1 VEIRV
6 LGSLEI
12 VGADGPVSLGAG
24 KQRRLLAAL
33 AIRAGEGL
41 PSDVLIDAVWG
52 ASPPASATKLL
63 QVYVSQLRKA
73 LEGPVRIHTRGA
85 GYALEVGD
93 DSLDAARFER
103 LLGDGRAAILDG
115 NAALAVS
122 LLRRALALWRGLAY
136 GEFAY
141 EEFARGEAE
150 RLEELRLVAL
160 EERIS
165 AELALGRHGDVLPEL
180 QSLAAAHPLRE
191 RLQAQA
197 MLALY
202 RSGRQTEALG
212 VYTGVRVWLRE
223 ELGLEPGSELREL
236 QRRVLEHDPTLAVAP
251 ATAGPSIGLPAA
263 PNALL
268 GRERE
273 LSELSDLLARD
284 DVRLLVLTGAGGSGK
299 TRLALEVARVTAAS
313 FANGAAFVQLAPL
326 SDPALVPGA
335 IARALAIREI
345 PGEEPLDTLATVLR
359 GRELL
364 LVLDTAEHLRVGAR
378 IFSELLARAPRTTLL
393 VTSRAVLH
401 LSGEHVY
408 PVQPLGDEPAV
419 ALFHQ
424 RSCEADPSFPP
435 EPADEQAIRRVCAR
449 LDGLPLAIELAAA
462 RTRILTPRELL
473 ERLDPRL
480 PLLTGGPRDLP
491 ARQQTLR
498 ATLEW
503 SFDLLSSEETHLFAR
518 LAVFVGSF
526 DREAATA
533 VCDADIDG
541 LTALLEQSLLA
552 RIPDGRFLYLDTIR
566 EFALERLAASPEA
579 DEVHR
584 RHLTFFLALAE
595 SADLSAIRR
604 AGGGERLDIAI
615 AAQDNVAAALAWAV
629 ASGSVALGLE
639 LAIAMER
646 FWVTHD
652 PREGMR
658 WFGALLGRPEVDA
671 VAPGVRADALRAYG
685 GATGLGGQDEAAELL
700 YEESLALFDGLG
712 DEHGRAVILH
722 RIADCAMRRGDLVRA
737 RGLVET
743 SHQIHER
750 AGNRWGQAQ
759 TLGTRGAI
767 ARDAGEEQRAFE
779 LIEMSAA
786 MAREAGVHWWESGML
801 AELANLSLNAS
812 RIDDADMQARES
824 LAVADQIGDHAGRVF
839 GVGLLARV
847 AAERG
852 QTERAVNLWAAIQ
865 DADAIAPLGGWRR
878 HHHRYEARMHE
889 TVGGEALRAA
899 ADHPRLT
906 LDDAVTLALR
916 SADRGASADGRTK
929 AG

>member
-12 VGADGPVSLGAG
+12 IGADGPVSLGAG

-33 AIRAGEGL
+33 AIRAGEAL

-52 ASPPASATKLL
+52 ASPPVSATKLL

-73 LEGPVRIHTRGA
+73 LEGPVRIRTRGA
-85 GYALEVGD
+85 GYALEVGS

-103 LLGDGRAAILDG
+103 LLAEGRAAALDG
-115 NAALAVS
+115 NARLAVS
-122 LLRRALALWRGLAY
+122 LLRRALALWRGPAY
-136 GEFAY
+136 GELAY
-141 EEFARGEAE
+141 EQFARGEAE

-160 EERIS
+160 EERIA
-165 AELALGRHGDVLPEL
+165 AELQLSRHGDVLPEL

-202 RSGRQTEALG
+202 RSGRQTEALE
-212 VYTGVRVWLRE
+212 VYAGLRAWLRD
-223 ELGLEPGSELREL
+223 ELGLEPNRDLREL
-236 QRRVLEHDPTLAVAP
+236 EQRILQQDPALEVAP
-251 ATAGPSIGLPAA
+251 AAAGPLIGLPAA
-263 PNALL
+263 PNARL

-273 LSELSDLLARD
+273 LSELRDLLARD

-299 TRLALEVARVTAAS
+299 TRLALEAAGVTAAS
-313 FANGAAFVQLAPL
+313 FANGAAFVQLAPVT
-326 SDPALVPGA
+326 DPALVPGA
-335 IARALAIREI
+335 VARALAIREV
-345 PGEEPLDTLATVLR
+345 PGEEPLETLARVLR

-364 LVLDTAEHLRVGAR
+364 LVLDTAEHLRVAAPV
-378 IFSELLARAPRTTLL
+378 FSELLARAPRITLL

-408 PVQPLGDEPAV
+408 PVQPLGEEPAV

-424 RSCEADPSFPP
+424 RSYEADPSFAPH
-435 EPADEQAIRRVCAR
+435 PADEHAIPRICDR

-473 ERLDPRL
+473 ERLEPRL

-503 SFDLLSSEETHLFAR
+503 SFNLLSTQETQLFAR

-526 DREAATA
+526 DRDAATA
-533 VCDADIDG
+533 VCDADLDG
-541 LTALLEQSLLA
+541 LTAMLEQSLLA
-552 RIPDGRFLYLDTIR
+552 RIAAGRFLYLDMIR
-566 EFALERLAASPEA
+566 EFALEQLEASPEA

-595 SADLSAIRR
+595 SADIAAIRR
-604 AGGGERLDIAI
+604 GAQSERLDIAI
-615 AAQDNVAAALAWAV
+615 AAQDNVGAALAWAV
-629 ASGSVALGLE
+629 TSGSVALGLE

-652 PREGMR
+652 PRQGMR
-658 WFGALLGRPEVDA
+658 WFQALLDRPEVDA
-671 VAPGVRADALRAYG
+671 VAPGLRADALRAYG
-685 GATGLGGQDEAAELL
+685 GATGLAGQDEAAERL
-700 YEESLALFDGLG
+700 YEGSLALFEVLG

-722 RIADCAMRRGDLVRA
+722 RIADCAMRRGQLARA
-737 RGLVET
+737 RALVET

-767 ARDAGEEQRAFE
+767 ARDAGEEQRALE
-779 LIEMSAA
+779 LIQMSAA

-801 AELANLSLNAS
+801 AELANLSLNAG
-812 RIDDADMQARES
+812 RIDEAELRARES

-839 GVGLLARV
+839 GVGLLARA

-852 QTERAVNLWAAIQ
+852 QPERAVNLWAAIQ
-865 DADAIAPLGGWRR
+865 DADAVAPLGGWRR
-878 HHHRYEARMHE
+878 HRHKYEARMHE
-889 TVGGEALRAA
+889 TIDAETLRAA
-899 ADHPRLT
+899 ADRPRLT
-906 LDDAVTLALR
+906 LDDAVILALQPAEKQPVR
-916 SADRGASADGRTK
+916 AAERT
-929 AG
+929 

>member
-1 VEIRV
+1 M
-6 LGSLEI
+6 
-12 VGADGPVSLGAG
+12 
-24 KQRRLLAAL
+24 
-33 AIRAGEGL
+33 
-41 PSDVLIDAVWG
+41 
-52 ASPPASATKLL
+52 
-63 QVYVSQLRKA
+63 
-73 LEGPVRIHTRGA
+73 
-85 GYALEVGD
+85 
-93 DSLDAARFER
+93 
-103 LLGDGRAAILDG
+103 LDG
-115 NAALAVS
+115 NARLAVS
-122 LLRRALALWRGLAY
+122 LFRRALALWRGPAY
-136 GEFAY
+136 GEIAY
-141 EEFARGEAE
+141 EQFARGEAE

-160 EERIS
+160 EERIA
-165 AELALGRHGDVLPEL
+165 AELQLGRHGDVLPEL
-180 QSLAAAHPLRE
+180 QSFSAAHPLRE
-191 RLQAQA
+191 RLQAQT

-202 RSGRQTEALG
+202 RCGRQTEALE
-212 VYTGVRVWLRE
+212 VYVGVRVWLRE
-223 ELGLEPGSELREL
+223 ELGLEPGRELREL
-236 QRRVLEHDPTLAVAP
+236 EQRILQQDPALAVAP
-251 ATAGPSIGLPAA
+251 AVAGPVIGLPAA

-273 LSELSDLLARD
+273 LSELRDLLARD
-284 DVRLLVLTGAGGSGK
+284 DVRLIVLTGAGGSGK
-299 TRLALEVARVTAAS
+299 TRLALEAARRTAAS
-313 FANGAAFVQLAPL
+313 FANGAAFVQLARVT
-326 SDPALVPGA
+326 DPALVPGA
-335 IARALAIREI
+335 IARMLAIQEV
-345 PGEEPLDTLATVLR
+345 PGEEPLETLATVIR

-364 LVLDTAEHLRVGAR
+364 LILDTAEHLRVGAA

-408 PVQPLGDEPAV
+408 PVHPLGEEPAV

-424 RSCEADPSFPP
+424 RSCEAHPSFAP
-435 EPADEQAIRRVCAR
+435 EPADAHAIPRICAR

-473 ERLDPRL
+473 ERLEPRL

-503 SFDLLSSEETHLFAR
+503 SFNLLSPEETQLFAR
-518 LAVFVGSF
+518 LAVFVSSF
-526 DREAATA
+526 DRDAATA
-533 VCDADIDG
+533 VCDADLDG
-541 LTALLEQSLLA
+541 LTALLEQSLLG
-552 RIPDGRFLYLDTIR
+552 RIAEGRFFYLDTIR
-566 EFALERLAASPEA
+566 EFALERLEASREA

-584 RHLTFFLALAE
+584 RHFTFFLALAE

-604 AGGGERLDIAI
+604 GGGEERLDIAI
-615 AAQDNVAAALAWAV
+615 AAQDNLSAALAWAV

-652 PREGMR
+652 PRQGMR
-658 WFGALLGRPEVDA
+658 WFQALMGRPEVDA
-671 VAPGVRADALRAYG
+671 VAPGLRANALRAYG
-685 GATGLGGQDEAAELL
+685 GATGLAGQDEAAERL
-700 YEESLALFDGLG
+700 YEQSLALFEGLG

-767 ARDAGEEQRAFE
+767 ARDAGEEQRALE

-786 MAREAGVHWWESGML
+786 MAHEAGVHWWESGML
-801 AELANLSLNAS
+801 AELANLSLNAG
-812 RIDDADMQARES
+812 RIDEADKQARES

-847 AAERG
+847 AAEHG
-852 QTERAVNLWAAIQ
+852 QPERAVNLWAAIEN
-865 DADAIAPLGGWRR
+865 ADAVAPLGGWRR
-878 HHHRYEARMHE
+878 HRQKYEARMHE
-889 TVGGEALRAA
+889 TVDAESLRAA
-899 ADHPRLT
+899 ADRPRPT
-906 LDDAVTLALR
+906 LDDAVTLALQP
-916 SADRGASADGRTK
+916 ADEEPMRTAERK
-929 AG
+929 